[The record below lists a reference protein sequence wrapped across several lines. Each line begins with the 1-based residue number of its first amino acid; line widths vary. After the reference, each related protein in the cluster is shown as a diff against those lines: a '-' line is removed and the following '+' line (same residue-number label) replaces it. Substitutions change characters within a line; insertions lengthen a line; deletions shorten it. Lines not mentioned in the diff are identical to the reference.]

1 MPDFPNR
8 LIMKFG
14 SSTLQEAIHFDAIA
28 DFLIKQK
35 TGKQII
41 VVVSAM
47 KNMTDYLISLAHEVH
62 DNPPKREYD
71 MIVSSGER
79 MSIALLAM
87 ALKKK
92 GVNAVS
98 FTGSQ
103 SGILTNSIHQ
113 EARIL
118 DVQPF
123 RIEKALL
130 SHEIVIVA
138 GFQGVSKEKEI
149 TTLGRGGSD
158 VTAVALALGLKA
170 AKVEFYKDVPGVA
183 DKDPNRYKD
192 SKFFS
197 SLSYQEALKIILT
210 SPHSLIHPRA
220 LILAE
225 KNQLLLEV
233 RSIINEGHT
242 TIGTTIQQRMQPS
255 YESSLPIYPN
265 LI

>member
-14 SSTLQEAIHFDAIA
+14 SSTIQEASDFDLVA
-28 DFLIKQK
+28 DFLLQEKNRQ
-35 TGKQII
+35 QII

-47 KNMTDYLISLAHEVH
+47 KNMTDYLISLALKVH
-62 DNPPKREYD
+62 PSPPKREYD

-118 DVQPF
+118 DVKPF
-123 RIEKALL
+123 RIEQALI

-138 GFQGVSKEKEI
+138 GFQGVSKKKEI

-158 VTAVALALGLKA
+158 VTAVALALALQA
-170 AKVEFYKDVPGVA
+170 SKVEFYKDVPGVA
-183 DKDPNRYKD
+183 DKDPNQYED

-197 SLSYQEALKIILT
+197 LLSYQDAIKIIST
-210 SPHSLIHPRA
+210 SSRPLIHPRA
-220 LILAE
+220 LLLAE

-233 RSIINEGHT
+233 KSIVKEGNT
-242 TIGTTIQQRMQPS
+242 IIGTELKNRTRPI

-265 LI
+265 FI